1 MAFKTKLI
9 GQNDIEST
17 FNRIIEENQIP
28 HLFITGTYGS
38 GKTTILKEFINAY
51 YAKYNIKD
59 TNEWIMKL
67 SSEKDRGIHCIRQN
81 VTEFVHHSSA
91 KPGIYRWILVDD
103 ADSLPIISQQALRR
117 PMETHAHTTRFFF
130 CSRYPSDL
138 ISPLKSR
145 CLHLELETVSC
156 LEFINHSLQI
166 NNSPFSI
173 SQSGLTFLFMIAQT
187 PFQIESMI
195 KILIHYYND
204 KKEISIEDINVLFG
218 SPSYNVSFD
227 IIKNIIAKNENE
239 LCKLFFKMWSTGISY
254 EDFLYEL
261 NTNIKQFGII
271 KPKTSQYLYYIIMKG
286 WIQFAQGKTHSFD
299 MLRLML

>member
-1 MAFKTKLI
+1 
-9 GQNDIEST
+9 
-17 FNRIIEENQIP
+17 
-28 HLFITGTYGS
+28 
-38 GKTTILKEFINAY
+38 
-51 YAKYNIKD
+51 
-59 TNEWIMKL
+59 
-67 SSEKDRGIHCIRQN
+67 
-81 VTEFVHHSSA
+81 
-91 KPGIYRWILVDD
+91 
-103 ADSLPIISQQALRR
+103 
-117 PMETHAHTTRFFF
+117 
-130 CSRYPSDL
+130 
-138 ISPLKSR
+138 
-145 CLHLELETVSC
+145 
-156 LEFINHSLQI
+156 
-166 NNSPFSI
+166 
-173 SQSGLTFLFMIAQT
+173 
-187 PFQIESMI
+187 MI
-195 KILIHYYND
+195 KILINYYND